1 MKTREIKE
9 LNTKEIQ
16 ERIDVEKGHLVRLKL
31 NHAISP
37 LDNPLQIKVVR
48 RTLARLATVLRQRE
62 KKKKKLDP
70 DGNKKFKKREN
81 RCRF

>member
-9 LNTKEIQ
+9 LNNKEIQ
-16 ERIDVEKGHLVRLKL
+16 ERMDVENEHLVRLKL

-62 KKKKKLDP
+62 I
-70 DGNKKFKKREN
+70 NQ
-81 RCRF
+81 

>member
-16 ERIDVEKGHLVRLKL
+16 ERMDVELEHLNRLKL

-48 RTLARLATVLRQRE
+48 RTIARLATVLRQRE
-62 KKKKKLDP
+62 I
-70 DGNKKFKKREN
+70 NQ
-81 RCRF
+81 

>member
-16 ERIDVEKGHLVRLKL
+16 ERIDVEKEHLVRLKL

-37 LDNPLQIKVVR
+37 LDNPSQIKVVR
-48 RTLARLATVLRQRE
+48 RTLARLATELRQRE
-62 KKKKKLDP
+62 I
-70 DGNKKFKKREN
+70 NQ
-81 RCRF
+81 